1 MLIEEILNYS
11 IKGVS
16 NLFLYH
22 LVFMIR
28 LARRGAMIG
37 HEKEDIK
44 NSENQVGQQIL
55 ISRSIKLFKI
65 IKDFSHIMTYKDA

>member
-1 MLIEEILNYS
+1 
-11 IKGVS
+11 
-16 NLFLYH
+16 
-22 LVFMIR
+22 MIG
-28 LARRGAMIG
+28 LTRRGAMIG
-37 HEKEDIK
+37 HEKEDK

>member
-1 MLIEEILNYS
+1 
-11 IKGVS
+11 
-16 NLFLYH
+16 
-22 LVFMIR
+22 MIG
-28 LARRGAMIG
+28 LARGAMIG